1 MPRRARRVT
10 VTVTVTLT
18 LTTAALAVA
27 GCSTLIGLEDR
38 NLRADGGGVGAEGG
52 TGGDEGAAEGGDLDG
67 GGEGDAGDDGS
78 LTGRG
83 DMPCT
88 PFGSAVLE
96 FTAADESWRY
106 DVSPA
111 PANDGFVFIGV
122 PFHLLRSSEPQLP
135 QAKRQLYVKRPMG
148 VVLGD
153 YFATLTQ
160 NELSMTHETVAA
172 MFAVYEI
179 TPPSPQPPGT
189 VEVKVIAR
197 EAAPLRHKLLVGN
210 GAPVPLGWKHDNRTF
225 YVCP

>member
-1 MPRRARRVT
+1 MPRRARR
-10 VTVTVTLT
+10 VTVTLT

-38 NLRADGGGVGAEGG
+38 NLRADGGSVATEGG
-52 TGGDEGAAEGGDLDG
+52 TGSDEGGAAEGGDIDG
-67 GGEGDAGDDGS
+67 GGEGDAGDDGA

-88 PFGSAVLE
+88 SFGSAVLE

-111 PANDGFVFIGV
+111 PANDGFTFMGTS
-122 PFHLLRSSEPQLP
+122 FHLLRSSEPELA

-160 NELSMTHETVAA
+160 NELSMTHETVAT

-179 TPPSPQPPGT
+179 NPPSPQPPGT